1 MSQVWTKVKHEIREI
16 IPPTVFFLISF
27 YIIVLNR
34 ILMARE
40 FGFQATSFAAATVG
54 ALLVAKVVVITDMLP
69 AINRFPEKP
78 LVYNV
83 AWKSAIYIVASL
95 LAHYLEHLVPLWWH
109 LGFSAANEKL
119 WSELVWAHFWAIQL
133 WLVVLV
139 VIYCTAR
146 ELIRVIGRDRF
157 VRIFFS
163 APAAR
168 GI

>member
-1 MSQVWTKVKHEIREI
+1 MSNVWAKVKHEIHEI
-16 IPPTVFFLISF
+16 IPPTVFFLVSF

-34 ILMARE
+34 ALMAKE
-40 FGFQATSFAAATVG
+40 LGLHVTSFAAATVG
-54 ALLVAKVVVITDMLP
+54 ALLVAKVVVIADMLP
-69 AINRFPEKP
+69 AVNRFPDKP

-83 AWKSAIYIVASL
+83 VWKSAIYIGASL
-95 LAHYLEHLVPLWWH
+95 LVHYLEHLVPLWWR

-139 VIYCTAR
+139 FVYCTGR

-157 VRIFFS
+157 VKIFFS

-168 GI
+168 PI

>member
-1 MSQVWTKVKHEIREI
+1 MSNVWAKVKHEIHEI

-34 ILMARE
+34 ALMAKE
-40 FGFQATSFAAATVG
+40 FGLQATSFAAATLG
-54 ALLVAKVVVITDMLP
+54 ALLVAKVVVIADMLP
-69 AINRFPEKP
+69 AVNRFPEKP
-78 LVYNV
+78 LAYNV
-83 AWKSAIYIVASL
+83 VWKSAIYIVASV

-119 WSELVWAHFWAIQL
+119 WSELVWARFWAIQL
-133 WLVVLV
+133 WLVVLIFV
-139 VIYCTAR
+139 YCTAR
-146 ELIRVIGRDRF
+146 ELIRVIGRERF
-157 VRIFFS
+157 VKIFFG